1 MVKIDQNPTE
11 PALDASISTFQN
23 TGRAPHWQKS
33 VATFPGAL
41 AFLQPRAIRENGDWA
56 NLPPD
61 AIDFALRAGKRIAAN
76 PDLAR
81 MAWHAHRVLFIDKSA
96 QTHNW
101 PLLAPVL
108 DKFGG
113 AFCLLLMLSGIPQL
127 RAYHRSRDIPASTTR
142 LTCRDT
148 YIWARQ
154 YRDIGIFKNG
164 HFFHPG
170 QPGAW
175 GLCTR
180 ILPWLLNHL
189 NGALYRIGRLQYKT
203 GPFRP
208 QMRAYRHRASAQI
221 RLLCE
226 SGLTFRTDGK
236 YNGAGGCEDLH
247 AWTSERAETRTHII
261 GNPIHPNGHAQRESI
276 TLARAEWD
284 CVLANGDP
292 ILEIHIPED
301 GPMGFE
307 ACGDSLRQAADFF
320 PKYFPDRPFK
330 AVCCTSWFL
339 DPTYQRLLAPNAN
352 IPRFQR
358 ECHLFPLDSRG
369 KHSGLDRIFGP
380 YVHDLATAPR
390 NSSMRAA
397 VLDHLAKGGALTS
410 GGGLLWTDHLDKW
423 GTQFYLR
430 HF

>member
-1 MVKIDQNPTE
+1 MVKIDPNPRE
-11 PALDASISTFQN
+11 PALNATISAFQN
-23 TGRAPHWQKS
+23 AGRAAHWQKS

-61 AIDFALRAGKRIAAN
+61 AIDFAIRAGKRIAAN
-76 PDLAR
+76 LDLAR

-96 QTHNW
+96 QPRDW

-108 DKFGG
+108 GNFGG
-113 AFCLLLMLSGIPQL
+113 AFYLLIMLSGIPQL
-127 RAYHRSRDIPASTTR
+127 RAYHQSRDIPDGITR

-148 YIWARQ
+148 YVWARQ

-164 HFFHPG
+164 RFSHPG

-189 NGALYRIGRLQYKT
+189 NGDLYRIGHLQYKT
-203 GPFRP
+203 GPFR
-208 QMRAYRHRASAQI
+208 QKMRAFRHRASAQI

-226 SGLTFRTDGK
+226 SGLTFRTDGNF
-236 YNGAGGCEDLH
+236 NGAGGREDPH
-247 AWTSERAETRTHII
+247 AWTSELAETRTHII
-261 GNPIHPNGHAQRESI
+261 GNPIHPNGHAQRTPI
-276 TLARAEWD
+276 ALARAEWD
-284 CVLANGDP
+284 GVLAEGDP

-320 PKYFPDRPFK
+320 PKYFPDRPFN
-330 AVCCTSWFL
+330 AACCTSWFL
-339 DPTYQRLLAPNAN
+339 DPTYRRLLAPNAN
-352 IPRFQR
+352 ISRFQR

-369 KHSGLDRIFGP
+369 KHSGLERIFGP

-390 NSSMRAA
+390 DSSLRAA
-397 VLDHLAKGGALTS
+397 VLDHLANGGALIS
-410 GGGLLWTDHLDKW
+410 GGGLLWPEHLDKW